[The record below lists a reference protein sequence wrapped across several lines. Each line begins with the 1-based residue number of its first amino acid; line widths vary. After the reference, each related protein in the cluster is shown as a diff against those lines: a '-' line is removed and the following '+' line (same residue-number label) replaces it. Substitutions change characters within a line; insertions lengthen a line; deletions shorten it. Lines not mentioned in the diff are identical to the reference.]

1 MLRFIV
7 DVAIPHSFIK
17 VLFHHFEVRHRNKS
31 RSETRWRAAQRELCL
46 HSTVVRR
53 TLDCDRFASC
63 FGGNSLP
70 FIMAP
75 KLRADLVHR
84 ELNLCKDY
92 VALC

>member
-53 TLDCDRFASC
+53 TLDCDRFVPC
-63 FGGNSLP
+63 FGG
-70 FIMAP
+70 
-75 KLRADLVHR
+75 KLFTLHYGSQAKSRFSTP
-84 ELNLCKDY
+84 
-92 VALC
+92 